1 MLFVYGMRLR
11 PAGPGCQPT
20 RYLLAFGKDI
30 DFLGKGIDL
39 DNYHDLLI
47 YSLPLSDREVRD
59 YELDYLGAIDKS
71 TRDFKK
77 YF

>member
-20 RYLLAFGKDI
+20 KYLVTYGKDI
-30 DFLGKGIDL
+30 DCLDIDP
-39 DNYHDLLI
+39 DNYYDLLI
-47 YSLPLSDREVRD
+47 YSLPLSDKEVRD

-71 TRDFKK
+71 TIDFKN